1 MTICAHGA
9 SACEP
14 DDVGLVV
21 GGGKRRVP
29 GLRREEV
36 AVLAGVS
43 TDYYLRL
50 EQGRDARPSD
60 QVLDA
65 LARALR
71 LDAVATDYLY
81 ALARPAEHPA
91 AAERAD
97 VVHDATR
104 WLIDSWPLTAA
115 VVHSRYVDVLA
126 SNRLARRLNP
136 NFRAGVNSVLSLF
149 DDPSEREFHDD
160 WEALAARSVALLR
173 ATSEARTGDSRLEA
187 LVAAGAAGSALFR
200 EFWERQD
207 VRRIGDGV
215 HVLHHPVV
223 GELRLTFLRLPLV
236 GTGRSVAVPLLRGAG
251 VAERGGDGAAGG
263 RWGGPAGTGN
273 GGVGALASRAWTSI
287 WRARSRSSRARARAS
302 VWLSRGHWSPKGCRW
317 SPGRDRSPTS
327 SSPCPTPG
335 RSSRSRSTWPT
346 PTLPRSWSS
355 RAAHFGGLDV
365 VVNNVGAVTPR
376 TTGFLDVTRRRLAR
390 APSTSP

>member
-1 MTICAHGA
+1 M
-9 SACEP
+9 SAAGP
-14 DDVGLVV
+14 LGDYLRARRDRLQPRDVGLVESV
-21 GGGKRRVP
+21 GTRRVP

-36 AVLAGVS
+36 AILAGVS

-65 LARALR
+65 LARALQ

-91 AAERAD
+91 AAEQTD

-115 VVHSRYVDVLA
+115 LVHSRYVDVLA

-136 NFRAGVNSVLSLF
+136 NFRVGVNSVVSLF
-149 DDPSEREFHDD
+149 TDPAEHRFHDD

-173 ATSEARTGDSRLEA
+173 ISAEARTGDARLDA
-187 LVAAGAAGSALFR
+187 LVAAGSASSPLFR
-200 EFWERQD
+200 EFWERQE
-207 VRRIGDGV
+207 VRRIGEGV

-236 GTGRSVAVPLLRGAG
+236 GTDGQSMFLYFAEPGSPSAAAMERLAG
-251 VAERGGDGAAGG
+251 VGGDQQGQE
-263 RWGGPAGTGN
+263 
-273 GGVGALASRAWTSI
+273 AS
-287 WRARSRSSRARARAS
+287 AS
-302 VWLSRGHWSPKGCRW
+302 EG
-317 SPGRDRSPTS
+317 
-327 SSPCPTPG
+327 
-335 RSSRSRSTWPT
+335 
-346 PTLPRSWSS
+346 
-355 RAAHFGGLDV
+355 
-365 VVNNVGAVTPR
+365 
-376 TTGFLDVTRRRLAR
+376 
-390 APSTSP
+390 